1 MTQTIKKYRY
11 DVVDKPKKKKKK
23 NFIYRKNSVKIF
35 YRIFI
40 HKELAAK
47 TIMDCRTTAAH
58 KFRTFYND
66 VISTKGQ
73 SVLTKITSSFEGENM
88 KTQYNVSSY
97 RIDLYFHDF
106 MLAIEIDENGHS
118 DRNIDYE
125 VKRQK
130 SIEQELDCKFIKI
143 DPDIEDFDIFRAI
156 K

>member
-1 MTQTIKKYRY
+1 MTQQTNQ
-11 DVVDKPKKKKKK
+11 KKKKK
-23 NFIYRKNSVKIF
+23 N
-35 YRIFI
+35 RIFI

-58 KFRTFYND
+58 KFRTFQND
-66 VISTKGQ
+66 VISTKIISM